1 MQKDNIYAI
10 PVLQSPPC
18 LWWLPSPT
26 SLCHFH
32 GNKINNFKLDL
43 LGQIELVLDLVI
55 L

>member
-1 MQKDNIYAI
+1 MQKDNIYAS
-10 PVLQSPPC
+10 PVLQWP
-18 LWWLPSPT
+18 PSPT

-55 L
+55 P